1 MQHLHLVG
9 EVRTSCVS
17 CSIQI
22 ISGLIVVGAHFTVFT
37 LNALRTLA
45 VMEPQVGQRA

>member
-1 MQHLHLVG
+1 VTTPAFPRHA
-9 EVRTSCVS
+9 R
-17 CSIQI
+17 I
-22 ISGLIVVGAHFTVFT
+22 IDAPDRHGQRADRRRAHFTVFT